1 MNFKYQLD
9 DRPPLAVLVALGLQ
23 WFAVSIPG
31 FAIIGAVVGDIH
43 GLQLGEQIL
52 YVQKTLFLS
61 AAALAVQVLGG
72 HRLPL
77 VLGPSSVLLI
87 GLIASQGFDV
97 PTVYS
102 SILIGGLILAL
113 VSLAGFFG
121 RLQRLFTPRVVAV
134 ILILIALTLAP
145 TVMGL
150 ITVAGGRASP
160 LANLLFA
167 MILTLFMF
175 FLYRYLRG
183 IWRSTLI
190 LWAMVAGTLM
200 HVFLFPQGPVIQPF
214 FEAKPI
220 SLFFT
225 ELTTGLSVQPGVLVS
240 FLFCF
245 FALSINDLGS
255 IQSMKELLNPQ
266 DMTKRIKRGI
276 TFTGLANALSGF
288 FGVVGPVNF
297 SLSPGVITAT
307 GCASRYTL
315 LPAAALLFL
324 LSFSPLLV
332 GLMGA
337 IPPVVVGSCL
347 IYILSYQVAAGLM
360 VAFQAGDRFGL
371 ENGLVIG
378 LPVLLATI
386 VAFLPGPVLGSFPAV
401 LRPVLGNGFVIGVIS
416 TIILEHVIFRK

>member
-167 MILTLFMF
+167 MILTLSMF
-175 FLYRYLRG
+175 FLYRYLWG

-200 HVFLFPQGPVIQPF
+200 HVFLFPQSPVIQPF

>member
-167 MILTLFMF
+167 MILTLSMF
-175 FLYRYLRG
+175 FLYRYLWG

-225 ELTTGLSVQPGVLVS
+225 DLTTGLSVQPGVLVS